1 MEGGEKVEWA
11 VSNVGQV
18 KKLRLQMEKKE
29 RKKRKK
35 ERGGREKGGPSLLHI
50 INNHITVLWPFS
62 NYLCC
67 INYPEPEVKLVV

>member
-1 MEGGEKVEWA
+1 M
-11 VSNVGQV
+11 SC
-18 KKLRLQMEKKE
+18 LQCRSSEE
-29 RKKRKK
+29 TAATDGKKRKEKKK